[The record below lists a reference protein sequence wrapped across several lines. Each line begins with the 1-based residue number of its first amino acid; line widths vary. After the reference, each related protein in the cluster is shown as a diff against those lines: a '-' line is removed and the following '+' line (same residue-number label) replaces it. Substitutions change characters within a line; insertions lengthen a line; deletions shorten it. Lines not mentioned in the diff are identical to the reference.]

1 MQLPVSAGCFLPAV
15 GSPEHRASNKSSRSK
30 HKGAGSKSTRT
41 KHTGKRLQQA
51 KGGKQAVMKNHAQMQ
66 AAGREEAST
75 RAKQQVKEEK
85 AQGASVLTWV
95 NHCGTVRWCTGTADR
110 RRVKPKAARA
120 FSRSLSAFFLR
131 RRAPLSVTPLSSTA
145 LPAASPATSSTAR
158 APAEHSSRI
167 KHRLA
172 VQRW

>member
-15 GSPEHRASNKSSRSK
+15 GSPEHGASSKSSRSK
-30 HKGAGSKSTRT
+30 HKASSTSTRT
-41 KHTGKRLQQA
+41 KHKVKRLQQA
-51 KGGKQAVMKNHAQMQ
+51 KGASQ
-66 AAGREEAST
+66 EEAST
-75 RAKQQVKEEK
+75 RTKQQVKEEN

-120 FSRSLSAFFLR
+120 FSRSFSAFFLR

-145 LPAASPATSSTAR
+145 LLAASPATSSTAR